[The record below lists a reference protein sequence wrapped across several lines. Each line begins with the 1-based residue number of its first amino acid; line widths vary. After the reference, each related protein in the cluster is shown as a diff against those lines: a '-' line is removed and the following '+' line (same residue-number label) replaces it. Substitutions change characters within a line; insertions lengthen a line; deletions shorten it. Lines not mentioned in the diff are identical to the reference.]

1 MVSHVAVSII
11 IIAIVIAAL
20 ILTGQYAN
28 PIVAIP
34 SMAIVGFISY
44 RIGYV
49 IYKTRGRNFFTY
61 VGKIGKAIENIPK
74 GGEGYVMIE
83 GELWKAIAEEPIS
96 EGDKV
101 IVTKMEGLKLR
112 VKRYIENDKNQTFGA

>member
-1 MVSHVAVSII
+1 MVSHVVIPLII
-11 IIAIVIAAL
+11 IVIVIAAL
-20 ILTGQYAN
+20 VLTGQYAD

-34 SMAIVGFISY
+34 VMGIVGFISY

-49 IYKTRGRNFFTY
+49 IYKTRKRNFFTY
-61 VGKIGKAIENIPK
+61 VGKVGKARDNIPK
-74 GGEGYVMIE
+74 GGEGYVLIE

-101 IVTKMEGLKLR
+101 IVVKMEGLKLR
-112 VKRYIENDKNQTFGA
+112 VKKFIENDKN

>member
-1 MVSHVAVSII
+1 MVSHIVIPLII
-11 IIAIVIAAL
+11 LVIVIAL
-20 ILTGQYAN
+20 LVITGQYAN

-34 SMAIVGFISY
+34 SLAIVGFISY
-44 RIGYV
+44 RVGYV
-49 IYKTRGRNFFTY
+49 IYKTRNRNLFSY

-83 GELWKAIAEEPIS
+83 GELWKAIAEEPVT

-101 IVTKMEGLKLR
+101 IVTRMEGLKLR
-112 VKRYIENDKNQTFGA
+112 VKKYSENGEN